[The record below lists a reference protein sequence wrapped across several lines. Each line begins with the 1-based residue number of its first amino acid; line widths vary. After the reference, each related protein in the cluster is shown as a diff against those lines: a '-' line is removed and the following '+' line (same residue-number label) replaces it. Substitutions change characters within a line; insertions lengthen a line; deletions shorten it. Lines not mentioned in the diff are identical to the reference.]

1 MFKRESRFR
10 VCIVAGLSLGLI
22 SWSASAGQIPPG
34 IGGLFGAILNEAL
47 TNQIRSQ
54 WVNRDQSEYECLA
67 QSNITVDQLV
77 ADGIGPN
84 DPRVRK
90 IFAQCAREKAS
101 AFVPVV
107 TRGASSEHRFVLDG
121 VALGGVI
128 DSDNVT
134 HKGYHCRPSKEFQG
148 FSWCAVSRRLNGKL
162 GPYVEEMAILLSES
176 NVAVFISQD
185 LVPAFFGAGDVDHEI
200 QRLSQYFGESAR
212 VITAEPS
219 AGYRHSII
227 AAWGEVTLSPYDEPT
242 MESLRR
248 GDTITGGGLQVD
260 FLADTERSAR
270 LGLSVFRLGGG
281 PGYIWRAQYDDNGK
295 GRLRVEAVNASL
307 LPAQIATVQ
316 APPADTS
323 PAGDAEQ
330 AAKNRAA
337 QAEKDRAER
346 LDKATKAATA
356 RLDDAGS
363 FVKEH
368 PNSPMLFEYVDR
380 IGALKKALDGG
391 DPNSIEARTTE
402 LSDALNRDKDYKQ
415 RQIEIAE
422 AQKKEEAQNFSNTIR
437 RAQAERGFLR
447 DYVAKNS
454 LLSSAQTFATL
465 VKELESAL
473 QKPDYNELKQLVGR
487 VDLAITG
494 TGLLSEWT
502 AAQGRAAAKEAGQS
516 VAPSGEGS
524 SVEGEQ
530 QKLVVTEKNRFLI
543 EGDRGDIEILYNA
556 SPSAPNVV
564 QNLRGDFV
572 FAHNDANVCLFGQIP
587 EELALIV
594 REAISAKSEPA
605 QVTIHI
611 EPCRVQSL
619 LNNDIIATERGA
631 FLQAARE
638 DALALIGNIENDAFR
653 RFTEVTAAERARFAD
668 AARAER
674 ERIKTNIADGA
685 PDGFGVVL
693 LRTGSSNLC
702 LAVRDNMGAHRQLLL
717 RAAKKLIFAMQT
729 EAVFRNTSIEDA
741 FIDAQ
746 KKQCGA
752 VYASAQDLKSLVAAL
767 ERSGIPFD
775 YLNLWLLPHD
785 VAAEA
790 DDLAEKA
797 KREAQEAAEREQRNA
812 DQARL
817 AATRAKDQ
825 SAALGAKQAAL
836 RDQYGETAKGASNTL
851 ASEIVAWTKDQ
862 SGQSGSFYPSF
873 ASWLVEQLADHWE
886 ITSID
891 NAVEDFGTSTF
902 KNRPLETV
910 FSRLT
915 FHLKNRMLGEYK
927 DACFVFGRMNDTEF
941 SIRREPVF
949 VQCDDK
955 AAMMAWQAGHQFKS
969 QWYASSSTAVKSD
982 ETVANAPSPP
992 DVNPNPKKNTAVAG
1006 GSAVSAEALPG
1017 RQPLPTIEDLPQY
1030 KVPPGIERSPS
1041 AGNNVES
1048 RYLTIVYGMIKSKLH
1063 AAPELHVEMATHH
1076 GVVDFYVDEGGNLVG
1091 RKLVSSSGSPNLDT
1105 AVMEAIAEAA
1115 PYPAPPNWSP
1125 VSLNYN
1131 FGKKAE
1137 PIDTSAAPT
1146 PIVPSAA
1153 ATAPAVDPAQLHQNT
1168 DAKPSGLF

>member
-10 VCIVAGLSLGLI
+10 VCIVAGLSLALI
-22 SWSASAGQIPPG
+22 PRSALAGQIPPG

-47 TNQIRSQ
+47 TNQMRSQ

-67 QSNITVDQLV
+67 QNNITVDQLV
-77 ADGIGPN
+77 EGGIGPN
-84 DPRVRK
+84 DPRARK

-107 TRGASSEHRFVLDG
+107 TRGASSERRFVVDG
-121 VALGGVI
+121 VALGDVI
-128 DSDNVT
+128 NSNNVT
-134 HKGYHCRPSKEFQG
+134 RKGYHCRPSKEFQG

-162 GPYVEEMAILLSES
+162 GPYVEETALLLSES

-185 LVPAFFGAGDVDHEI
+185 LVPAFFPAGDVDHEI

-212 VITAEPS
+212 VVTAEPA
-219 AGYRHSII
+219 AGYRHSAI
-227 AAWGEVTLSPYDEPT
+227 AAWGEVTLSPYDDPT
-242 MESLRR
+242 MALLRH
-248 GDTITGGGLQVD
+248 GDTITGGLEID
-260 FLADTERSAR
+260 FLGDPEHSAR
-270 LGLSVFRLGGG
+270 LGLSVFHLGGG

-295 GRLRVEAVNASL
+295 GRLRIEAVNAGL
-307 LPAQIATVQ
+307 LPAQTATVQ
-316 APPADTS
+316 VPPADTS

-330 AAKNRAA
+330 AEKNRAA

-346 LDKATKAATA
+346 FDRATKAATD
-356 RLDDAGS
+356 RLDDAGA

-368 PNSPMLFEYVDR
+368 PNSPMLFEYIDR
-380 IGALKKALDGG
+380 IAALKKALGGG
-391 DPNSIEARTTE
+391 DPNSIEVRTTE
-402 LSDALNRDKDYKQ
+402 LSDALSRDKDYKQ
-415 RQIEIAE
+415 HQMEIAE
-422 AQKKEEAQNFSNTIR
+422 AQKKEEAQHFSDTIR
-437 RAQAERGFLR
+437 RAQAERDFLR

-454 LLSSAQTFATL
+454 LLPSAQTFVAL
-465 VKELESAL
+465 VKQLEPAL
-473 QKPDYNELKQLVGR
+473 QKADYNELKQLVGS
-487 VDLAITG
+487 VDLAISEA
-494 TGLLSEWT
+494 GLLSEWT
-502 AAQGRAAAKEAGQS
+502 AAQGRVAAAQ
-516 VAPSGEGS
+516 VVPSGAGS

-543 EGDRGDIEILYNA
+543 EGDRGDIEILYNS
-556 SPSAPNVV
+556 SPSAPNVA

-572 FAHNDANVCLFGQIP
+572 FAHNDANVCLFGQAP
-587 EELALIV
+587 EELSSIV

-605 QVTIHI
+605 QVMIHI
-611 EPCRVQSL
+611 EPCRVQDL

-631 FLQAARE
+631 FLRAVRE
-638 DALALIGNIENDAFR
+638 DALALIKAIENDSFR
-653 RFTEVTAAERARFAD
+653 RFTEVTAAQRARSAD
-668 AARAER
+668 VARAER
-674 ERIKTNIADGA
+674 ERIKANIVDGA
-685 PDGFGVVL
+685 ADGFGVVL
-693 LRTGSSNLC
+693 LSSGSSNLC

-717 RAAKKLIFAMQT
+717 RSANKLTFAMQT
-729 EAVFRNTSIEDA
+729 EAVFRNTSIDDA

-752 VYASAQDLKSLVAAL
+752 VYASAQDLKSLVAGL

-775 YLNLWLLPHD
+775 YLNLWVLPDD
-785 VAAEA
+785 VMAEA
-790 DDLAEKA
+790 AGLVEKA
-797 KREAQEAAEREQRNA
+797 KREAQEATEREQRNA

-817 AATRAKDQ
+817 AATRAEDQ
-825 SAALGAKQAAL
+825 SAALASQQAAL
-836 RDQYGETAKGASNTL
+836 RDRFGGTAKGASNTL

-862 SGQSGSFYPSF
+862 SGQAGSFYPSF
-873 ASWLVEQLADHWE
+873 VSWLAEQLSDHWE
-886 ITSID
+886 ITTID
-891 NAVEDFGTSTF
+891 STVEDFGISTF
-902 KNRPLETV
+902 KDRPLETV
-910 FSRLT
+910 FSRVTL
-915 FHLKNRMLGEYK
+915 HLKNRMLGEYK

-1006 GSAVSAEALPG
+1006 GSAASAEALPG

-1091 RKLVSSSGSPNLDT
+1091 RKLVSSSGSPNLDA
-1105 AVMEAIAEAA
+1105 AVMEAVAEAA
-1115 PYPAPPNWSP
+1115 PYPAPPNWGP

-1137 PIDTSAAPT
+1137 PTDTSAAPT
-1146 PIVPSAA
+1146 AIVPSAA
-1153 ATAPAVDPAQLHQNT
+1153 ATAPAVGQKT
-1168 DAKPSGLF
+1168 DAVPGGLF